1 MTEPYRGMKEYQRKY
16 HARPEQK
23 RNRAARGRAR
33 YGLGLKVGDP
43 REVDHK
49 RLMSKGGGN
58 GKSNLRV
65 VSRKFNRSRPRK

>member
-1 MTEPYRGMKEYQRKY
+1 MTKPYKGMEEYQRKY
-16 HARPEQK
+16 HARPNQK
-23 RNRAARGRAR
+23 KNRAARGRAR
-33 YGLGLKVGDP
+33 YALGLKVGDN